1 MNDDDL
7 IGRLGRELGEAA
19 ERQAA
24 GRRGPMTWLRRR
36 SGRTLLLAGGVT
48 VALAGVGGAAGLL
61 AGRGE
66 VGGPPTLTYARLT
79 PEQRAAGLSE
89 TTRPVV
95 IGRGRGRHSG
105 WAWQLVAF
113 QTTSGLCIAIDFP
126 AIENIGGGCAVDVPR
141 EGRPID
147 WQGNLSRLGGQGPTT
162 LLGAVRPDAARVTLA
177 HGYRDRRVAE
187 EARMVRVSDPQI
199 LDAIGVPRPF
209 ALWVGETVHPFPM
222 ARAVAYDGAGR
233 ELGAV
238 GVPNGGA
245 GDGGFLPRGCELPSP
260 DYDRIEQVEIPLP
273 QPISAA
279 YGAFRRPQ
287 RASDRP
293 AWLVRRLLGRER
305 RRDGQFSTPFMAGF
319 AGTID
324 LAALRRAGTA
334 PDGRPLF
341 FVVTIMRRHAL
352 PDGCL
357 RTTTPRLQREQ
368 ERQARAL
375 ERSARIP
382 QVSLVDSRLRTW
394 GGARPE
400 TPHGGVNGY
409 GGGRQREPTRVFGV
423 VSDEVATAE
432 LSFRGGVRRTVRIRG
447 NLLWTTVPMRPNRI
461 WIDHQVLRDRDGR
474 VVAVV
479 RRGR

>member
-245 GDGGFLPRGCELPSP
+245 GDGGFLPRGCELPRFE
-260 DYDRIEQVEIPLP
+260 DARITDTTLPLTP
-273 QPISAA
+273 ALRRDL
-279 YGAFRRPQ
+279 GAFVRNQ
-287 RASDRP
+287 RAGDRP
-293 AWLVRRLLGRER
+293 EWLVRRLLGRER
-305 RRDGQFSTPFMAGF
+305 RPDGRFSTPFLTGGANSE
-319 AGTID
+319 ID
-324 LAALRRAGTA
+324 LGALRRTGGTA

-341 FVVTIMRRHAL
+341 LVVYRHEFPRA
-352 PDGCL
+352 PEDCL
-357 RTTTPRLQREQ
+357 RTATPRLQREA
-368 ERQARAL
+368 ARL
-375 ERSARIP
+375 ERARLRANRE
-382 QVSLVDSRLRTW
+382 VHVLLVDSQLVMW
-394 GGARPE
+394 GGATSSRPR
-400 TPHGGVNGY
+400 GGWGY
-409 GGGRQREPTRVFGV
+409 RGSRRHRYVHSLVRDG
-423 VSDEVATAE
+423 VATVE
-432 LSFRGGVRRTVRIRG
+432 LTFRNGLRRTARVSG
-447 NLLWTTVPMRPNRI
+447 NLVAVDVP
-461 WIDHQVLRDRDGR
+461 LRASQAWVDREVWRDAAGR
-474 VVAVV
+474 VVW
-479 RRGR
+479 RGRR